1 MSQKLQKQFA
11 SFSSEVN
18 DIIHIIMIQI
28 NPDSAKGHKIR
39 GMARAM
45 LGLWEEAAR
54 DLRIASTLDYDE
66 EIGLVLKKV
75 ILHVLWFLSRTFFCM
90 GKANPISDTI
100 VVFAAHAFKFA
111 GWT

>member
-1 MSQKLQKQFA
+1 MKPNAAIRDADAALQVCPQPHLNMSQKLQKQFA

-75 ILHVLWFLSRTFFCM
+75 IHHVL
-90 GKANPISDTI
+90 
-100 VVFAAHAFKFA
+100 
-111 GWT
+111 